1 MIRMLLTL
9 CMTLAVGA
17 GCGEKGAQLPP
28 SAPSNQERAYIDQGN
43 ARADRGDLA
52 GAIADYTQALT
63 LNPQNAMA
71 YNNRGNAHA
80 DRGNLAGAI
89 ADYTQALTFDPQ
101 YANAYYNRGG
111 VRVTEGDKAGA
122 VADFRQAAD
131 LYQQQGKTADYQ
143 DTLKRIK
150 ELQDKYADDRDIIC
164 ALVRAGDWCAPAT
177 SVSACVFS
185 REHAHE
191 LCV

>member
-150 ELQDKYADDRDIIC
+150 ELQ
-164 ALVRAGDWCAPAT
+164 
-177 SVSACVFS
+177 
-185 REHAHE
+185 
-191 LCV
+191 

>member
-1 MIRMLLTL
+1 MPL
-9 CMTLAVGA
+9 CA
-17 GCGEKGAQLPP
+17 GCGEKGAQLSP

-80 DRGNLAGAI
+80 DQGDLAGAI

-101 YANAYYNRGG
+101 YANAYYNRGAS
-111 VRVTEGDKAGA
+111 VRPRGIKQEPSQI
-122 VADFRQAAD
+122 F
-131 LYQQQGKTADYQ
+131 GKPPTCISNRARPLI
-143 DTLKRIK
+143 TRI
-150 ELQDKYADDRDIIC
+150 
-164 ALVRAGDWCAPAT
+164 
-177 SVSACVFS
+177 
-185 REHAHE
+185 H
-191 LCV
+191 